1 MIQNMKLTNKLMTM
15 IVAFATIIAFSAC
28 GSSDDDGG
36 GSSSSGKFVVS
47 ATSMTFTNNGGTNT
61 LSVQSDAQPTVT
73 SSASWLTATIKSKG
87 SLVYAFDITATAY
100 AGNASD
106 MTGYDDRTATLTV
119 TQGSNTA
126 TVTVTQ
132 TPEYGLFVT
141 SGKTVAMDANGGTVT
156 IKLKSNSETY
166 TMAFDAS
173 WITIPADTK
182 TALKEYTHTVT
193 VASNISSARSGK
205 VSFTLGNITESVTI
219 NQAEGHMSSDM
230 SHTAKE
236 LAKLMYPGWN
246 LGNTM
251 EGGSNANNNTD
262 KGGLAAETSW
272 QSTKTTQ
279 AIIDYVKAQGFKSVR
294 IPCAWVMGHI
304 TDASNSTIDE
314 AWMNRVQE
322 IVDYCIKDGLYVELN
337 DHWDGGWIENSFD
350 DVSDATVTANSA
362 KLKKIWTQIATRF
375 KNYDEHLMFGGLN
388 EPAATTQAQTNALIK
403 YEQAFIDAVRA
414 TGGNNANRTLVV
426 QGPSTNIDN
435 TDNYFDITKLT
446 DIASNR
452 LMVEVHYYDPWYFCG
467 LVQKDESSSYYIRA
481 YWGSANHVSGS
492 KLNCDYGEE
501 SYVLAQFNKMK
512 TKFVD
517 KGYPVL
523 LGEYGVNWRGTSGS
537 ISKINSESINSDKH
551 NASIKLFYKTIN
563 QYAVNCGI
571 IPFAWDTNYTS
582 YPSMTIFNRTNL
594 SVFDSYMLD
603 GVTEGVKA
611 ATWPY

>member
-36 GSSSSGKFVVS
+36 GSSSSGKFAVS

-73 SSASWLTATIKSKG
+73 SSASWLTATFKSKG

-100 AGNASD
+100 AGNTSD

-166 TMAFDAS
+166 TMASDAS

-193 VASNISSARSGK
+193 VASNISSARTGK

-251 EGGSNANNNTD
+251 EGGDNKNNNTD
-262 KGGLAAETSW
+262 NGGLAAETSW

-337 DHWDGGWIENSFD
+337 DHWDGGWIENSFGD
-350 DVSDATVTANSA
+350 ISDATVTANSA

-388 EPAATTQAQTNALIK
+388 EPGMNTLGKFDATSTAALIK

-414 TGGNNANRTLVV
+414 TGGNNASRTLIV
-426 QGPSTNIDN
+426 QGPNTNIDQTYN
-435 TDNYFDITKLT
+435 LFDVSKFS
-446 DIASNR
+446 DSVSNR
-452 LMVEVHYYDPWYFCG
+452 LMVEVHFYDPWQFTGMTEDASWGKMWY
-467 LVQKDESSSYYIRA
+467 
-481 YWGSANHVSGS
+481 YWGTGNTGDSNRTATSTTT
-492 KLNCDYGEE
+492 E
-501 SYVLAQFNKMK
+501 SYVSGQMAKMK
-512 TKFVD
+512 SKFVD
-517 KGYPVL
+517 KGIPVII
-523 LGEYGVNWRGTSGS
+523 GEYGANYRFTGDAT
-537 ISKINSESINSDKH
+537 H
-551 NASIKLFYKTIN
+551 NASIKAYYKAVN
-563 QYAVNCGI
+563 QYSIANGCV
-571 IPFAWDTNYTS
+571 PFAWDTNALS
-582 YPSMTIFNRTNL
+582 YPNMTVINRSGL
-594 SVFDSYMLD
+594 SINNQYMMS
-603 GVTEGVKA
+603 GITEGVNA